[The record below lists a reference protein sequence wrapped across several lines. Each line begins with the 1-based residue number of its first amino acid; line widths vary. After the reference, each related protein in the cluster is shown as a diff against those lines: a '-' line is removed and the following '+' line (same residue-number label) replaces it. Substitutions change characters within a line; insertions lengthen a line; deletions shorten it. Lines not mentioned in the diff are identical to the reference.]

1 MLIVSCQYTHVPG
14 EGGAGGTCVR
24 QAGAP
29 PALLRAASAQPGSS
43 ICYPSA
49 MSTTRQAGRAAGNW
63 PSAQDPTIYFVDGD
77 PAGHEE
83 GFWHKPTRF
92 YSCKRRAA
100 CSSVASGQRSGSLR
114 DGAAHAGGGPRATHI
129 ARCFCRLPT
138 ASFHSAHQ
146 AAAMAG
152 RGGARALLLA
162 AAALFCLCCLAAGG
176 HCWER
181 VLQLEWN
188 A

>member
-1 MLIVSCQYTHVPG
+1 MVLVCA
-14 EGGAGGTCVR
+14 AGTAESSERAAWKLHLLPVCYVNH
-24 QAGAP
+24 QAGWQSGRQLAK
-29 PALLRAASAQPGSS
+29 RARP
-43 ICYPSA
+43 
-49 MSTTRQAGRAAGNW
+49 N
-63 PSAQDPTIYFVDGD
+63 TIYFADGG

-92 YSCKRRAA
+92 YSFKRRAA

-114 DGAAHAGGGPRATHI
+114 DGAAHAGGWPRATHI
-129 ARCFCRLPT
+129 ARCFCRPPT

-146 AAAMAG
+146 AAAMTG

-181 VLQLEWN
+181 VLLLEWN